1 MIIGDMKVMQQPSE
15 DGEKKTIASRVS
27 HEIRQAI
34 LRGDMK
40 PGSKINLDRLR
51 TAYDISLSPLREA
64 LSRLVADGLVELED
78 LRGYRVA
85 PVSTSNLA
93 EVTRLRVEFESLALK
108 HSIEQGDLEWE
119 SDVMRA
125 LYRLNRIE
133 RDPSRPESLEAW
145 EEAHNDF
152 HRQLIQG
159 CGMPLL
165 LRFCSVLHNL
175 NDRYRRIFLATNPG
189 DRDVRGEHSTI
200 AEAAVARRSSE
211 ACETLRRHIDR
222 TGTNLKKALAAALN
236 DASRSEGD

>member
-1 MIIGDMKVMQQPSE
+1 LIIGDMKVMQQQPDE
-15 DGEKKTIASRVS
+15 EKKTIASRVS
-27 HEIRQAI
+27 HEIHQAI

-51 TAYDISLSPLREA
+51 ANYEISLSPLREA

-78 LRGYRVA
+78 LRGYQVA

-93 EVTRLRVEFESLALK
+93 EVTRLRVEFEALALK
-108 HSIEQGDLEWE
+108 HSIEEGDLEWE
-119 SDVMRA
+119 SDVMRS

-133 RDPSRPESLEAW
+133 RDPSRPESLEFW
-145 EEAHNDF
+145 EDAHNDF

-165 LRFCSVLHNL
+165 LRFCSALHNL

-189 DRDVRGEHSTI
+189 DRDVRREHSAI
-200 AEAAVARRSSE
+200 AKAAVARRSSE
-211 ACETLRRHIDR
+211 ACDTLRRHIDR
-222 TGTNLKKALAAALN
+222 TGTNIKRALAAALN
-236 DASRSEGD
+236 DTSQASGD

>member
-1 MIIGDMKVMQQPSE
+1 MIVGEMKVMQQPPE

-34 LRGDMK
+34 LRGDME

-51 TAYDISLSPLREA
+51 TSYDISLSPLREA

-93 EVTRLRVEFESLALK
+93 EVTRLRVEFESLALQ

-119 SDVMRA
+119 SDVMRS

-133 RDPSRPESLEAW
+133 RDPARPESLEAW
-145 EEAHNDF
+145 EEAHHDF

-175 NDRYRRIFLATNPG
+175 NDRYRRLFLATNPG
-189 DRDVRGEHSTI
+189 DRDVRSEHIAI

-211 ACETLRRHIDR
+211 ACTALRHHIDR
-222 TGTNLKKALAAALN
+222 TGTNLKRALAAALN
-236 DASRSEGD
+236 EASQTARD

>member
-1 MIIGDMKVMQQPSE
+1 M
-15 DGEKKTIASRVS
+15 A
-27 HEIRQAI
+27 
-34 LRGDMK
+34 

-51 TAYDISLSPLREA
+51 TSYDISLSPLREA

-93 EVTRLRVEFESLALK
+93 EVTRLRVEFESLALQ

-119 SDVMRA
+119 SDVMRS

-133 RDPSRPESLEAW
+133 RNPAGPESLEAW
-145 EEAHNDF
+145 EEAHNDY

-175 NDRYRRIFLATNPG
+175 NDRYRRLFLATNPG
-189 DRDVRGEHSTI
+189 DRDVRSEHIAI
-200 AEAAVARRSSE
+200 AEAAVARRSSRL
-211 ACETLRRHIDR
+211 AQLCAITSTGLAATSRGRWLRPSTRLRRP
-222 TGTNLKKALAAALN
+222 TES
-236 DASRSEGD
+236 DAISRVHVGNKFQIREMPS

>member
-1 MIIGDMKVMQQPSE
+1 ME
-15 DGEKKTIASRVS
+15 
-27 HEIRQAI
+27 
-34 LRGDMK
+34 

-51 TAYDISLSPLREA
+51 TSYDISLSPLREA

-93 EVTRLRVEFESLALK
+93 EVTRLRVEFESLALQ

-119 SDVMRA
+119 SDVMRS

-133 RDPSRPESLEAW
+133 RDPARPESLEAW

-175 NDRYRRIFLATNPG
+175 NDRYRRLFLATNPG
-189 DRDVRGEHSTI
+189 DRDVRSEHIAI

-211 ACETLRRHIDR
+211 ARDGFAPSHRPDRHQPQEGLGYGPQRGFADR
-222 TGTNLKKALAAALN
+222 QRLTPHPESKRATN
-236 DASRSEGD
+236 SRSGRMPS

>member
-1 MIIGDMKVMQQPSE
+1 MKVMQQPPE

-108 HSIEQGDLEWE
+108 HSIEQIG
-119 SDVMRA
+119 RA
-125 LYRLNRIE
+125 SCRE
-133 RDPSRPESLEAW
+133 RVK
-145 EEAHNDF
+145 
-152 HRQLIQG
+152 I
-159 CGMPLL
+159 
-165 LRFCSVLHNL
+165 SV
-175 NDRYRRIFLATNPG
+175 
-189 DRDVRGEHSTI
+189 V
-200 AEAAVARRSSE
+200 AVS
-211 ACETLRRHIDR
+211 
-222 TGTNLKKALAAALN
+222 LKKKH
-236 DASRSEGD
+236 